1 MLRVVGAVLGNSTV
15 LAILLALGGLLYH
28 GWRTGSLQ
36 DLLQAKDQKLGTLIA
51 ERDQWRNAAL
61 ANQSRANRLA
71 ELQKSADESVR
82 HLQAVLIERQRSY
95 ALQQQAIH
103 QSPASDDGPVAPVLR
118 KTLEGLP

>member
-1 MLRVVGAVLGNSTV
+1 MLRVVGAALGNSTV

-36 DLLQAKDQKLGTLIA
+36 DLLQAKDQKLGTLNA

-82 HLQAVLIERQRSY
+82 HLQAVLAERKHSY
-95 ALQQQAIH
+95 DLQQQIIKN
-103 QSPASDDGPVAPVLR
+103 SPASDDGPVAPVLR
-118 KTLEGLP
+118 MTLESLP